1 MKRSRID
8 VNNEKFHSWLC
19 VPLSLDLS
27 LVARF
32 FHLLVVLPSSF
43 PFFFTKEL
51 PRISGR
57 RLVSNSFINP
67 LALFRISFSPSS
79 PSFSF
84 FLLLLY
90 LFLSLSLYLRH
101 PKQLS
106 TIRIPFISFGTIIQF
121 RKSKIRKLK
130 FSRLVRGSFI
140 QTSSRSSRNKG
151 D

>member
-8 VNNEKFHSWLC
+8 VNNEEFHSWLC

-67 LALFRISFSPSS
+67 FALFRISFSP
-79 PSFSF
+79 PPPPFSF
-84 FLLLLY
+84 FLLY

-106 TIRIPFISFGTIIQF
+106 TIRIPFISFGRIIQF

-140 QTSSRSSRNKG
+140 QTSSRNKG

>member
-1 MKRSRID
+1 MLITRNSIRDYVYLFRWI
-8 VNNEKFHSWLC
+8 S
-19 VPLSLDLS
+19 LSS
-27 LVARF
+27 LVF
-32 FHLLVVLPSSF
+32 STSSLSF
-43 PFFFTKEL
+43 PRPFLFFTKEL

-106 TIRIPFISFGTIIQF
+106 TIRIRRTIIQF

-130 FSRLVRGSFI
+130 SSWLVHPNFFPIFS
-140 QTSSRSSRNKG
+140 K
-151 D
+151 

>member
-1 MKRSRID
+1 MLITRNSIRDYVYLFRWI
-8 VNNEKFHSWLC
+8 S
-19 VPLSLDLS
+19 LSS
-27 LVARF
+27 LVF
-32 FHLLVVLPSSF
+32 STSSLSF
-43 PFFFTKEL
+43 PRPFLFFTKEL

-67 LALFRISFSPSS
+67 LALFRISFSPPP

-84 FLLLLY
+84 FLLY

-106 TIRIPFISFGTIIQF
+106 TIRIPFISFGRIIQF

-130 FSRLVRGSFI
+130 SSRLVRGSFI

>member
-1 MKRSRID
+1 MLITRNSIRDYVYLFRWI
-8 VNNEKFHSWLC
+8 S
-19 VPLSLDLS
+19 LSS
-27 LVARF
+27 LVF
-32 FHLLVVLPSSF
+32 STSSLSF
-43 PFFFTKEL
+43 PRPFLFFTKEL

-67 LALFRISFSPSS
+67 LALFRISFSPPP

-84 FLLLLY
+84 FLLY

-106 TIRIPFISFGTIIQF
+106 TIRIRRTIIQF

-140 QTSSRSSRNKG
+140 QTSSRNKG

>member
-8 VNNEKFHSWLC
+8 VNNEEFHSWLC

-67 LALFRISFSPSS
+67 LALFRISFSPPP

-84 FLLLLY
+84 FLLY

-140 QTSSRSSRNKG
+140 QTSSRNKG

>member
-1 MKRSRID
+1 MLITRNSIRDYVYLFRWI
-8 VNNEKFHSWLC
+8 S
-19 VPLSLDLS
+19 LSS
-27 LVARF
+27 LVF
-32 FHLLVVLPSSF
+32 STSSLSF
-43 PFFFTKEL
+43 PRPFLFFTKEL

-84 FLLLLY
+84 FLLY

-106 TIRIPFISFGTIIQF
+106 TIRIRRTIIQF

>member
-1 MKRSRID
+1 MIMCTSFVGSLSRRSFFPPPR
-8 VNNEKFHSWLC
+8 C
-19 VPLSLDLS
+19 PS
-27 LVARF
+27 LV
-32 FHLLVVLPSSF
+32 LS
-43 PFFFTKEL
+43 FFFTKEL

-67 LALFRISFSPSS
+67 LALFRISFSPPP

-84 FLLLLY
+84 FLLY

-140 QTSSRSSRNKG
+140 QTSSRNKG

>member
-1 MKRSRID
+1 MLITRNSIRDYVYLFRWI
-8 VNNEKFHSWLC
+8 S
-19 VPLSLDLS
+19 LSS
-27 LVARF
+27 LVF
-32 FHLLVVLPSSF
+32 STSSLSF
-43 PFFFTKEL
+43 PRPFLFFTKEL

-106 TIRIPFISFGTIIQF
+106 TIRIRRTIIQF

-130 FSRLVRGSFI
+130 SSRLVRGSFI

>member
-1 MKRSRID
+1 MLITRNSIRDYVYLFRWI
-8 VNNEKFHSWLC
+8 S
-19 VPLSLDLS
+19 LSS
-27 LVARF
+27 LVF
-32 FHLLVVLPSSF
+32 STSSLSF
-43 PFFFTKEL
+43 PRPFLFFTKEL

-67 LALFRISFSPSS
+67 LALFRISFSPPP

-84 FLLLLY
+84 FLLY

-106 TIRIPFISFGTIIQF
+106 TIRIRRTIIQF

-130 FSRLVRGSFI
+130 SSRLVRGSFI

>member
-1 MKRSRID
+1 MLITRNSIRDYVYLFRWI
-8 VNNEKFHSWLC
+8 S
-19 VPLSLDLS
+19 LSS
-27 LVARF
+27 LVF
-32 FHLLVVLPSSF
+32 STSSLSF
-43 PFFFTKEL
+43 PRPFLFFTKEL

-67 LALFRISFSPSS
+67 LALFRISFSPPP

-84 FLLLLY
+84 FLLY

-140 QTSSRSSRNKG
+140 QTSSRNKG

>member
-1 MKRSRID
+1 MIMCTSFVGSLSRRSFFPPPR
-8 VNNEKFHSWLC
+8 C
-19 VPLSLDLS
+19 PS
-27 LVARF
+27 LV
-32 FHLLVVLPSSF
+32 LS
-43 PFFFTKEL
+43 FFFTKEL

-106 TIRIPFISFGTIIQF
+106 TIRIRRTIIQF

-130 FSRLVRGSFI
+130 SSRLVRGSFI

>member
-67 LALFRISFSPSS
+67 LALFRISFSPPP

-84 FLLLLY
+84 FLLY

-140 QTSSRSSRNKG
+140 QTSSRNKG

>member
-8 VNNEKFHSWLC
+8 VNNEEFHSWLC

-106 TIRIPFISFGTIIQF
+106 TIRIRRTIIQF

-140 QTSSRSSRNKG
+140 QTSSRNKG

>member
-1 MKRSRID
+1 MLITRNSIRDYVYLFRWI
-8 VNNEKFHSWLC
+8 S
-19 VPLSLDLS
+19 LSS
-27 LVARF
+27 LVF
-32 FHLLVVLPSSF
+32 STSSLSF
-43 PFFFTKEL
+43 PRPFLFFTKEL

-67 LALFRISFSPSS
+67 LALFRISFSPPP

-84 FLLLLY
+84 FLLY

-130 FSRLVRGSFI
+130 SSRLVRGSFI
-140 QTSSRSSRNKG
+140 QTSSRNKG

>member
-1 MKRSRID
+1 MLITRNSIRDYVYLFRWI
-8 VNNEKFHSWLC
+8 S
-19 VPLSLDLS
+19 LSS
-27 LVARF
+27 LVF
-32 FHLLVVLPSSF
+32 STSSLSF
-43 PFFFTKEL
+43 PRPFLFFTKEL

>member
-1 MKRSRID
+1 MLITRNSIRDYVYLFRWI
-8 VNNEKFHSWLC
+8 S
-19 VPLSLDLS
+19 LSS
-27 LVARF
+27 LVF
-32 FHLLVVLPSSF
+32 STSSLSF
-43 PFFFTKEL
+43 PRPFLFFTKEL

-106 TIRIPFISFGTIIQF
+106 TIRIRRTIIQF

-140 QTSSRSSRNKG
+140 QTSSRNKG

>member
-67 LALFRISFSPSS
+67 LALFRISFSPPP

-84 FLLLLY
+84 FLLY

-130 FSRLVRGSFI
+130 FSRLVRSSFI
-140 QTSSRSSRNKG
+140 QTSSRNKG

>member
-84 FLLLLY
+84 FLLY

-140 QTSSRSSRNKG
+140 QTSSRNKG

>member
-1 MKRSRID
+1 MLITRNSIRDYVYLFRWI
-8 VNNEKFHSWLC
+8 S
-19 VPLSLDLS
+19 LSS
-27 LVARF
+27 LVF
-32 FHLLVVLPSSF
+32 STSSLSF
-43 PFFFTKEL
+43 PRPFLFFTKEL

-67 LALFRISFSPSS
+67 LALFRISFSPPP

-84 FLLLLY
+84 FLLY